1 MVAVLSIFW
10 LLRKKAPTQKS
21 SRN

>member
-10 LLRKKAPTQKS
+10 LLYK
-21 SRN
+21 